1 MSKKDK
7 KNSVP
12 QENEEV
18 RVLQAELEEAKGKY
32 LRALADYHNLE
43 KRIQVSGEEA
53 AKQATRK
60 MVLRLLPFLDNLEKA
75 EVFISDQGLK
85 MIKDQFE
92 KTLEAEGIEELDV
105 LGKEFDPEEAEAID
119 TVPGEE
125 DNIVAEVVHRGY
137 SLYGKVI
144 RPAQVK
150 VTKKES

>member
-1 MSKKDK
+1 MTKKDK
-7 KNSVP
+7 KQTVP

-18 RVLQAELEEAKGKY
+18 LVLKTELEEAKGKY

-43 KRIQVSGEEA
+43 NRVQLSGDEA
-53 AKQATRK
+53 GRQATRK

-75 EVFISDQGLK
+75 EVFINDQGLK

-92 KTLEAEGIEELDV
+92 KTLEAEGLQELDV
-105 LGKEFDPEEAEAID
+105 LGKEFNPEEAEAID

-125 DNIVAEVVHRGY
+125 DDVVAEVVSRGY